1 MRGTLIPLALIG
13 LAGFAAASPC
23 SADSTLEFVRRP
35 GPLIQISV
43 RLSDLATPTAGVQ
56 AFLEFDATQVSFQS
70 GTYNTSQFGLPVIS
84 PITASGS
91 RITLASGINPLLGQL
106 PITGNTEIAV
116 LTFTSTGTG
125 CTARVRV
132 RPNTVPPTRITDSNA
147 QPIVPLVI
155 RDLWPLCIADFD
167 GDGLLAVV
175 DIFAF
180 LNAWFAGDCR
190 ADFDNLG
197 GLAVQDVFAF
207 LNAWFGG
214 C

>member
-1 MRGTLIPLALIG
+1 MRGTLITLSLVSLAALVS
-13 LAGFAAASPC
+13 ASPC
-23 SADSTLEFVRRP
+23 NADSTLEFVRLP
-35 GPLIQISV
+35 GPQIQVSV
-43 RLSDLATPTAGVQ
+43 RLSNLTVPTAGVQ
-56 AFLEFDATQVSFQS
+56 AFLEFDSTQVSFQS
-70 GTYNTSQFGLPVIS
+70 GTYNTSQFGLTVVS
-84 PITASGS
+84 PIVASGS

-106 PITGNTEIAV
+106 PITGSTEIAV

-132 RPNTVPPTRITDSNA
+132 RPGTVPPTRITDSNA
-147 QPIVPLVI
+147 QPILPLVI
-155 RDLWPLCIADFD
+155 QDLWPICGADYD
-167 GDGLLAVV
+167 GDGTLAVI

-190 ADFDNLG
+190 ADFDNTG